1 MRLRVNGETGI
12 YPDGITVQEL
22 LDSLGVSNRP
32 VAVELNHKIVSRDT
46 LKKKFLKEND
56 TLEIVTFVGGG

>member
-1 MRLRVNGETGI
+1 MRLKINGETRT

-22 LDSLGVSNRP
+22 LDSLGISNRP
-32 VAVELNHKIVSRDT
+32 VAVELNRKVLPGDKLRER
-46 LKKKFLKEND
+46 LLKEDD

>member
-22 LDSLGVSNRP
+22 LDSLGISNRP
-32 VAVELNHKIVSRDT
+32 VAVELNHKVIPRDT
-46 LKKKFLKEND
+46 LKERLLKEND
-56 TLEIVTFVGGG
+56 KLEIVTFVGGG

>member
-1 MRLRVNGETGI
+1 MRLKINGETRT

-22 LDSLGVSNRP
+22 LDSLGISNRP
-32 VAVELNHKIVSRDT
+32 VAVELNRKVLPGDKLREM
-46 LKKKFLKEND
+46 LLKEDD